1 VKRICLVFGVVAVLV
16 MPPAVALSGESCANA
31 EKFNGRNVYWNTM
44 CWFDQLIG
52 WE

>member
-1 VKRICLVFGVVAVLV
+1 MKRIVLS
-16 MPPAVALSGESCANA
+16 VALLATLLIPAASWSGESCAMA
-31 EKFNGRNVYWNTM
+31 EKFNGKNLYWNTM